1 MSEPIRLLA
10 VLGLSIALV
19 LTPGIQSLNAE
30 EKPPQPVTIKK
41 VVSAKLVAEKGL
53 LTVSAVGE
61 VPTGGYT
68 KPTLTRV
75 QYFKQPDDG
84 IQDYTFEAV
93 PPTGIVTQVVSEV
106 AATDK
111 WPSLPGWVK
120 GVRIHGVGD
129 GVLIKMLGD
138 TEEMD

>member
-1 MSEPIRLLA
+1 MTALYRSCLIGALTAGLLLWSLGNPA
-10 VLGLSIALV
+10 VI
-19 LTPGIQSLNAE
+19 AE
-30 EKPPQPVTIKK
+30 EKPPQPVTVKK
-41 VVSAKLVAEKGL
+41 VVSAKLAVEKGS
-53 LTVSAVGE
+53 LTVTAVGE

-84 IQDYTFEAV
+84 IQDYTLEAV
-93 PPTGIVTQVVSEV
+93 PPTGIVTQVVSKV
-106 AATDK
+106 TATDK

-129 GVLIKMLGD
+129 GVLVKMLGD
-138 TEEMD
+138 G

>member
-1 MSEPIRLLA
+1 MATNPIGSSVA
-10 VLGLSIALV
+10 VLAAALLLS
-19 LTPGIQSLNAE
+19 SLGEFTVQAE

-41 VVSAKLVAEKGL
+41 VVSAKLSTEGKS
-53 LTVSAVGE
+53 LTVTAVGE

-93 PPTGIVTQVVSEV
+93 PPTGIATQVISQVT
-106 AATDK
+106 ATDK
-111 WPSLPGWVK
+111 WRSLPGWVK

-129 GVLIKMLGD
+129 GVMMKMLG
-138 TEEMD
+138 EK

>member
-1 MSEPIRLLA
+1 MTFLLRLPAIVGVATVVTLFSQGMLA
-10 VLGLSIALV
+10 M
-19 LTPGIQSLNAE
+19 NAE
-30 EKPPQPVTIKK
+30 EKPPQPVTVKK
-41 VVSAKLVAEKGL
+41 VLSAKLVAEKGS
-53 LTVSAVGE
+53 LTVTAVGE

-93 PPTGIVTQVVSEV
+93 PPAGIATQVVSKV
-106 AATDK
+106 TATDT

-129 GVLIKMLGD
+129 GTLVKMLA
-138 TEEMD
+138 EK

>member
-1 MSEPIRLLA
+1 MVTIQTARLNEWRA
-10 VLGLSIALV
+10 AALLLCLMGT
-19 LTPGIQSLNAE
+19 LTVQAE
-30 EKPPQPVTIKK
+30 EKPPQPVTVKK
-41 VVSAKLVAEKGL
+41 VLSAKLVAEKGS
-53 LTVSAVGE
+53 LTVTAVGE
-61 VPTGGYT
+61 APTGGYT

-93 PPTGIVTQVVSEV
+93 PPAGIATQVVSKV
-106 AATDK
+106 TATDK

-129 GVLIKMLGD
+129 GTLVKMLA
-138 TEEMD
+138 ER

>member
-1 MSEPIRLLA
+1 MATNRFAHSLVWLIAALHFSSLGNLA
-10 VLGLSIALV
+10 V
-19 LTPGIQSLNAE
+19 NAE
-30 EKPPQPVTIKK
+30 EKPPQPVTVKK
-41 VVSAKLVAEKGL
+41 VLSAKLVAEKGS
-53 LTVSAVGE
+53 LTVTAVGE
-61 VPTGGYT
+61 VPTGGYA

-93 PPTGIVTQVVSEV
+93 PPAGIATQVVSKV
-106 AATDK
+106 TAADK

-129 GVLIKMLGD
+129 GTLVKML
-138 TEEMD
+138 EEK